1 MNEIIDTAPLET
13 LIEELD
19 DFKAHTKYLCKKYA
33 MAFICFHY
41 IDAVIN
47 DERVITVFRC
57 LDQDRFNI
65 MNCPSIMSYRKVA
78 KPSCDEYYILL
89 ICTSRKYKGQGYA
102 SQLLNDFIDRIRG
115 LESPKGSATEVL
127 IEVLTEA
134 KYEIPTSVDQNF
146 VVQRTD
152 AKRPKKIILS
162 SVETAVTFYE
172 EYGFKW
178 TKRPLSDYPVLMRY
192 EKWDKEKEYFMME
205 LDVE

>member
-13 LIEELD
+13 LIEDLE
-19 DFKAHTKYLCKKYA
+19 DFKAHTKYLCKRYSA
-33 MAFICFHY
+33 AFVCFHY
-41 IDAVIN
+41 IDAVIT
-47 DERVITVFRC
+47 DERVNTVFRC
-57 LDQDRFNI
+57 LDQDRFDI
-65 MNCPSIMSYRKVA
+65 MNCPSIMSYRKIA

-102 SQLLNDFIDRIRG
+102 SQLLNDFIDRIR
-115 LESPKGSATEVL
+115 T
-127 IEVLTEA
+127 EVLTET

-146 VVQRTD
+146 VVQSTD
-152 AKRPKKIILS
+152 DKRSKKIILS

-178 TKRPLSDYPVLMRY
+178 TKKPLSDYPVLMRY

>member
-1 MNEIIDTAPLET
+1 MNDIIDTSPLDT
-13 LIEELD
+13 LIEEIE

-47 DERVITVFRC
+47 DERVNTVFRC
-57 LDQDRFNI
+57 LDQDRFDI

-115 LESPKGSATEVL
+115 SDKAV
-127 IEVLTEA
+127 
-134 KYEIPTSVDQNF
+134 EIPTSTDQNF
-146 VVQRTD
+146 VVQSMD
-152 AKRPKKIILS
+152 DKRHKKIILS

-178 TKRPLSDYPVLMRY
+178 TRKPLSDYPVLMRY

>member
-1 MNEIIDTAPLET
+1 
-13 LIEELD
+13 
-19 DFKAHTKYLCKKYA
+19 
-33 MAFICFHY
+33 
-41 IDAVIN
+41 
-47 DERVITVFRC
+47 
-57 LDQDRFNI
+57 
-65 MNCPSIMSYRKVA
+65 MSYRKIA

-102 SQLLNDFIDRIRG
+102 SQLLNDFIDRIR
-115 LESPKGSATEVL
+115 T
-127 IEVLTEA
+127 EVLTET

-146 VVQRTD
+146 VVQSTD
-152 AKRPKKIILS
+152 DKRSKKIILS

-178 TKRPLSDYPVLMRY
+178 TKKPLSDYPVLMRY

>member
-1 MNEIIDTAPLET
+1 MNDIIDTAPLET
-13 LIEELD
+13 LIEDLE

-33 MAFICFHY
+33 MAFVCFHY
-41 IDAVIN
+41 IDAVIA
-47 DERVITVFRC
+47 DERVNTVFRC
-57 LDQDRFNI
+57 LDQDRFDI
-65 MNCPSIMSYRKVA
+65 MNCPSIMSYRKIA

-115 LESPKGSATEVL
+115 SDK
-127 IEVLTEA
+127 A
-134 KYEIPTSVDQNF
+134 KCEIPTSVDQNF
-146 VVQRTD
+146 VVQSTD
-152 AKRPKKIILS
+152 AKRSKKIILS

-172 EYGFKW
+172 EYGFRW
-178 TKRPLSDYPVLMRY
+178 TKKPLSDYPVLMRY